1 MQASFTRCR
10 LSSRLQSYHQRR
22 GALRPDSTVTMCSA
36 GIEVD
41 GIAPTNGLTGIF
53 YWYLLYPIHELM
65 FRGMLRRI
73 AAALSR

>member
-1 MQASFTRCR
+1 MR
-10 LSSRLQSYHQRR
+10 
-22 GALRPDSTVTMCSA
+22 SA

-73 AAALSR
+73 AAALSRQESGLRDAQHLAL

>member
-1 MQASFTRCR
+1 
-10 LSSRLQSYHQRR
+10 
-22 GALRPDSTVTMCSA
+22 MCSA